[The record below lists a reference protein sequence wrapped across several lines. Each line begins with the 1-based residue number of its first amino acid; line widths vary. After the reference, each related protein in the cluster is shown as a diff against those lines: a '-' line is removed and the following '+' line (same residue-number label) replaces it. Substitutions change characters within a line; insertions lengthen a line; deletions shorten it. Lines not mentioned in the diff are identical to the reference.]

1 MNAPTVFPPSPPVS
15 GMRFTG
21 ENAEF
26 RRLVAKGAALE
37 LATLGFYR
45 FWLATHIRRH
55 LWSHTQIDGDGL
67 EYLGT
72 GRELMIGFLV
82 GVAILAPVY
91 VLYALA
97 GLVAEAY
104 QAFASFPL
112 AVFYYGFMQFAIYRG
127 RRYRLNRT
135 MWRGV
140 RFGMDGSGAV
150 YAAKSMLWGLGVLL
164 TLGFLYPWRQAAL
177 ERYKMRHSYY
187 GALRGDFAGAG
198 GGLLRKLW
206 WLYALALF
214 VAIAIPV
221 LGVLSAKDSPLA
233 TDQRTIAGALAV
245 LLFFGSLVSL
255 PFALAAFRSGEWQWW
270 IDGLRM
276 GPVSAGS
283 SLKRGDLVGFYWAI
297 IGLVL
302 AALVVFGALAGGVS
316 VLAFKDGVPVMGAGA
331 PKTVAAIVALGALY
345 LAFLLCCTA
354 IIRIYTTQR
363 VWKAVV
369 GSTLL
374 IGLDKAGD
382 VVARD
387 DSVTAVGEGI
397 ADGLDVLGF

>member
-1 MNAPTVFPPSPPVS
+1 MHAPTVFPPSPPVAALK
-15 GMRFTG
+15 FTG
-21 ENAEF
+21 EDAEF
-26 RRLVAKGAALE
+26 RRLVTKGAGLE

-45 FWLATHIRRH
+45 FWLATRIRQH
-55 LWSHTQIDGDGL
+55 LWAHTEIDGDAL

-72 GRELMIGFLV
+72 GRELLLGFLV

-140 RFGMDGSGAV
+140 RFGMDGSGVV
-150 YAAKSMLWGLGVLL
+150 YAAKSMLWGLGVLF

-177 ERYKMRHSYY
+177 ERHKMRHSYY
-187 GALRGDFAGAG
+187 GALRGEFVGTG
-198 GGLLRKLW
+198 GGLLKKLW
-206 WLYALALF
+206 WLYALALC
-214 VAIAIPV
+214 VVIAIPV
-221 LGVLSAKDSPLA
+221 LGGISAKDSPLA
-233 TDQRTIAGALAV
+233 TDQKAVASGLAG
-245 LLFFGSLVSL
+245 LLFLASLISF
-255 PFALAAFRSGEWQWW
+255 PFALATFRSGEWQWW

-276 GPVSAGS
+276 GPVGAKSRLERA
-283 SLKRGDLVGFYWAI
+283 DLIGFYWSI

-302 AALVVFGALAGGVS
+302 LALLAFGAVAAGVS
-316 VLAFKDGVPVMGAGA
+316 FAAFKDGVPVMGAGA
-331 PKTVAAIVALGALY
+331 PKTIAAMAALGVIY

-354 IIRIYTTQR
+354 IIRIYTIQR
-363 VWKAVV
+363 VWKSVV

-374 IGLDKAGD
+374 AGLDKAGD
-382 VVARD
+382 VAARD